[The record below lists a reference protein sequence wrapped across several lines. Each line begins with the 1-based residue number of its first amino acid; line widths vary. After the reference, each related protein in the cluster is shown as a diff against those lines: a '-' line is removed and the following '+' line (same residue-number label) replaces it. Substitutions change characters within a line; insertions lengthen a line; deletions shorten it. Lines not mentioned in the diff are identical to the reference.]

1 MSATSIESSA
11 LEKIISTNLLSGLKT
26 TLLYDRKPFAARVSW
41 IAWNSGFRDSGLEIE
56 DLIIAVNGVPLA
68 LPEETR
74 ERQNYTPKIIGQ
86 YSEYNAFTEAAFKDG
101 SPLTITVLRKIKP
114 GRGYRTLEIKGVLR
128 AERVYYDTAGKN
140 ALAPGGPEGL
150 GRDGTDDAWTSWY
163 SKRLWDWER
172 FVDERWLQGLNN
184 RMEFTNHQ
192 AHKERVDL
200 ALQKYPGEFSK
211 RLKED
216 FDMVARCLLGA
227 LSPLPPEAL
236 EFREANAR
244 REKDVVTAGDQA
256 WAAYLEKNKALILET
271 LPPLDLIRDD
281 RSALTGKLVVLT
293 GLSWRQAVADGDRSI
308 VTGQYSGHWCFIAT
322 DQEPLRKLQK
332 AISRYRTK
340 VNPRTSER
348 FDVVGRLGAQ
358 TRMVVTRSGTVIG
371 FDLEVVALR
380 ITGNFFID
388 ISQEAFA
395 GETALKIADLTIPSV
410 ETSASDVMRTLVA
423 AVKNGNAEVWRSLYA
438 DWTAVGGE
446 GPPYYQ
452 PFNPYN
458 NWESDWARARN
469 VILNKVMHVEP
480 LWESDPRVIM
490 TGKEFEGAPKI
501 EQVMVEMNH
510 VNRFDDGDHVFT
522 NVEVRR
528 VWTLQRRDGG
538 PWRIASRNTI

>member
-56 DLIIAVNGVPLA
+56 DLIVAVNGVPLA

-192 AHKERVDL
+192 AHKERVAL

-216 FDMVARCLLGA
+216 FDMVARCLQGA

-236 EFREANAR
+236 EFREANSR
-244 REKDVVTAGDQA
+244 REKDVATAGDQA

-281 RSALTGKLVVLT
+281 RSAFTGKLVVLT

-308 VTGQYSGHWCFIAT
+308 VTGQHSGHWCFIAT

-340 VNPRTSER
+340 VNPRISER

-395 GETALKIADLTIPSV
+395 GEAALKIADLTIPSV

-423 AVKNGNAEVWRSLYA
+423 AVKNGNADVWRSLYA

-452 PFNPYN
+452 PFNSYN

-469 VILNKVMHVEP
+469 MILNKVMHVEP

-510 VNRFDDGDHVFT
+510 VNRFDDGDRVFT

-528 VWTLQRRDGG
+528 VWTLQRRDAS